1 METLG
6 LLLQNEAHRIHCHR
20 SGFTAITKK
29 PNLLLML
36 MSRCVN
42 AIFVRF
48 QFEYTVESKQCSV
61 IFIRYLLNVIYLLAL
76 SRLRL
81 PSLKPADNQNFEITL
96 VLLSGWKI
104 ILKLID

>member
-1 METLG
+1 MISKLYINEQITVTLC
-6 LLLQNEAHRIHCHR
+6 LV
-20 SGFTAITKK
+20 TITKK

-61 IFIRYLLNVIYLLAL
+61 IFIRSLLNVIYLLAL
-76 SRLRL
+76 CSLGL
-81 PSLKPADNQNFEITL
+81 PSLKPADNQEL
-96 VLLSGWKI
+96 
-104 ILKLID
+104 